1 MKSLLISVLTLV
13 LTLGL
18 TFGSTQA
25 DAAKRLGGGK
35 SLGMQ
40 RQVTPPPAKA
50 PQAAPAQTPA
60 APAAAAP
67 AAPGRSWMGP
77 LAGLAAGIGLAA
89 LASHFGF
96 GEELAN
102 MMMIALLVMVVLA
115 VIGYVMRRRAGP
127 QPAMAGASM
136 QQYSATPPEPVAARP
151 YDAPAAGG
159 PAANAAQQ
167 PVYPAGFDAAGFVRN
182 AKVSFIRLQAA
193 NDAGNL
199 DDLREFTTPE
209 MYAELKMNIDERG
222 KDAQFTNVVTLD
234 ADVLEVVEEPNRY
247 LVSVR
252 FTGQVRE
259 GDAPVEAVDEIWHLT
274 KPLDGHTGWLLAG
287 IQQSR

>member
-1 MKSLLISVLTLV
+1 MKSLLISVLTLAV
-13 LTLGL
+13 TLGL
-18 TFGSTQA
+18 TFGSNPA

-40 RQVTPPPAKA
+40 RQMTPPPAQA

-60 APAAAAP
+60 ATAAAAP
-67 AAPGRSWMGP
+67 AAGRSWMGP

-115 VIGYVMRRRAGP
+115 VIGFVMRRRAGP
-127 QPAMAGASM
+127 QPAMAGASTH
-136 QQYSATPPEPVAARP
+136 QYSGNAAPQGAVRAHEVVMPAGGGEASRQPVAIP
-151 YDAPAAGG
+151 E
-159 PAANAAQQ
+159 
-167 PVYPAGFDAAGFVRN
+167 GFDVTGFVRN
-182 AKVSFIRLQAA
+182 AKVSFIRLQAS

-209 MYAELKMNIDERG
+209 MFAELKMNLDERG
-222 KDAQFTNVVTLD
+222 KTAQFTNVLD
-234 ADVLEVVEEPNRY
+234 LQADVLEVVEEQARY
-247 LVSVR
+247 VVSVR
-252 FTGQVRE
+252 FTGQVRD
-259 GDAPVEAVDEIWHLT
+259 GEAAAEAIDEIWHLT
-274 KPLDGHTGWLLAG
+274 KPCDGASGWVLAG
-287 IQQSR
+287 VQQSH